1 MNMNI
6 PTSKN
11 VTLQEKSNTPLLLL
25 GIVFILTIGTSLL
38 PASWFGIE
46 QQTRQYEPLNLG
58 NLAQPENLANDTD
71 QDGAISWGELIA
83 SSLSLTPE
91 DTSAVFEADMKG
103 IAILNDPN
111 NLTAS
116 FTKNAY
122 IASTALQQ
130 SGIFDEASKQ
140 EVFGQLLSEEGQKV
154 SATIYTSSDVRLTT
168 DERATIKKYGNAVAT
183 ILNGLV
189 TKETIA
195 KDLAS
200 ISGYLQTADESY
212 LLPLATDVERVAL
225 ATKKLL
231 ALDVPRSALPYHL
244 TTLNR
249 VSEYSNTLANLATA
263 NTDAIRA
270 TVALK
275 KYEGVTAA
283 TIRIYPMLGDY
294 FNLKNVTFTSTEPGY
309 IYIVGYTGITH

>member
-6 PTSKN
+6 PTSKS
-11 VTLQEKSNTPLLLL
+11 LISQEKSNTPLLLL

-46 QQTRQYEPLNLG
+46 PQTRRYEPLNLG
-58 NLAQPENLANDTD
+58 NLAQPENLATDTNN
-71 QDGAISWGELIA
+71 DGAISWGELIA
-83 SSLSLTPE
+83 SSLSLSPE
-91 DTSAVFEADMKG
+91 ATNATFETDAKG

-111 NLTAS
+111 NITAS

-130 SGIFDEASKQ
+130 SGIVDEASKQ

-154 SATIYTSSDVRLTT
+154 SATVYTSSDVKLTT
-168 DERATIKKYGNAVAT
+168 DDKVAIKKYGNAVAT
-183 ILNGLV
+183 ILKNLI
-189 TKETIA
+189 TKETVA
-195 KDLAS
+195 RDLVS
-200 ISGYLQTADESY
+200 VSGYLQTADEGN
-212 LLPLATDVERVAL
+212 LLPLSADAEKVAA

-231 ALDVPRSALPYHL
+231 ALEVPKSALPYHL

-249 VSEYSNTLANLATA
+249 VSEYSNILANLSAA

-275 KYEGVTAA
+275 KYQEVTAA

-309 IYIVGYTGITH
+309 IYIVGYNGITH